1 MSWDYNRTFERARTD
16 YDQTEGLTVTDVTRE
31 IDFDNISRRH
41 PRRVRGTHLYVEVD
55 NFNRLLRIQE
65 DDPEEMLRRLHILAR
80 ESSTVIGND
89 FDGFKVHFQG
99 PKVHALAYRPVSS
112 EVIMATKATLIM
124 LALKHVTTTFNDV
137 LDLTPA
143 THWCVRGG
151 GDHGVSL
158 ATRSGTGG
166 DQEMLFLGSPANH
179 AAKILSGTS
188 VRVTAA
194 VAELLPDEFDTYLS
208 TPSSD
213 DSVRIV
219 TMVATQVEALAA
231 DYGWTWTLERTRSR
245 LEQAAIS
252 HPAGCVTVSNATGP
266 IDKNSLAISQTKRVR
281 GVSVFAD
288 VDGFTG
294 YIDDLV
300 RRDADMVEAVR
311 AFHVLRS
318 TMRDAAVID
327 FDALRIQY
335 QGDRMQ
341 ALCYQPVD
349 DEVVAVLRAVELA
362 AALKTIT
369 DEILPQVVAPEAAK
383 PLAIGLA
390 LGEVLVSRMGQ
401 HGDPDDVVAIGPSV
415 GQAAAIQQ
423 RLPGG
428 TIGLS
433 ADTYA
438 ALPDWLQAAFI
449 RDRSALAWVSDA
461 LNYDRFVDLK
471 VSESDA
477 PGLAAAT
484 GALGTAAVGPA
495 ALLMVEDRV
504 PPHELRPWCQR

>member
-1 MSWDYNRTFERARTD
+1 MSWDYNKTLESARAD
-16 YDQTEGLTVTDVTRE
+16 YDQTEGFTVSDVTRE

-41 PRRVRGTHLYVEVD
+41 PRRICGGHLYVDVD
-55 NFNRLLRIQE
+55 NFNHLLRQGE
-65 DDPEEMLRRLHILAR
+65 DPTEMLRRLHIFAR
-80 ESSTVIGND
+80 EASTVISND

-99 PKVHALAYRPVSS
+99 PKVHALAYRPISDDAL
-112 EVIMATKATLIM
+112 MAAKTTLIM
-124 LALKHVTTTFNDV
+124 LALKHVTTAFNDV
-137 LDLTPA
+137 LDLAPPTQ
-143 THWCVRGG
+143 WSVRGG

-179 AAKILSGTS
+179 AAKIFSGTS
-188 VRVTAA
+188 VRVTTDIAK
-194 VAELLPDEFDTYLS
+194 LLPDEFDPYLS
-208 TPSSD
+208 TPPSD
-213 DSVRIV
+213 DAVRIV
-219 TMVATQVEALAA
+219 TMPATQVEALAA
-231 DYGWTWTLERTRSR
+231 DYGWNWTLERTRSR
-245 LEQAAIS
+245 LEEAAVS
-252 HPAGCVTVSNATGP
+252 HPPDCVTVSNAARP
-266 IDKNSLAISQTKRVR
+266 IDKSSLAISKTKRVS

-288 VDGFTG
+288 VDGFTS

-318 TMRDAAVID
+318 TMRDTAVID
-327 FDALRIQY
+327 FTALRIQY

-341 ALCYQPVD
+341 ALCYQPIG
-349 DEVVAVLRAVELA
+349 DEAASVLRAVELA
-362 AALKTIT
+362 AALKTIS
-369 DEILPQVVAPEAAK
+369 EEVLPQVVASEAAK

-401 HGDPDDVVAIGPSV
+401 QGDPDVVTIGPSV

-428 TIGLS
+428 AIGLS
-433 ADTYA
+433 ADTHA
-438 ALPDWLQAAFI
+438 ALPDWLQSAFKW
-449 RDRSALAWVSDA
+449 DPSALAWVSDA
-461 LNYDRFVDLK
+461 LTHERFTDLK

-484 GALGTAAVGPA
+484 GALGTTAVGPA
-495 ALLMVEDRV
+495 AQLMREDGV
-504 PPHELRPWCQR
+504 PRQGLRPWYQE